1 MEIVLKNNKKECIKT
16 ISVRD
21 LESWEMIFEKIMPLQ
36 ANLEINIFAINE
48 IINSFQLSKFK
59 FNVEKLNVSSIH
71 IFSNNRETV
80 LTGKSLKI
88 DSTYINET
96 DLKNNFFLTTSNT
109 KEDIFY
115 KGTVRSGDRIF
126 SNGDLFILGD
136 VNPGAVI
143 HAKKNVFVWGKLLG
157 IAFAGENSNENATI
171 SSLYLNP
178 LQLRINGVVAIGP
191 KDKPKHHYP
200 EIAFLDK
207 NSIIIKPYLM
217 NV

>member
-1 MEIVLKNNKKECIKT
+1 MEIVLKNKKKECIKT
-16 ISVRD
+16 ISVSD
-21 LESWEMIFEKIMPLQ
+21 LESCEMIFEKIMTIQ

-59 FNVEKLNVSSIH
+59 FKLEKLDISSFH

-126 SNGDLFILGD
+126 SNGNLFILGD
-136 VNPGAVI
+136 VNPGAV
-143 HAKKNVFVWGKLLG
+143 N
-157 IAFAGENSNENATI
+157 
-171 SSLYLNP
+171 
-178 LQLRINGVVAIGP
+178 Q
-191 KDKPKHHYP
+191 
-200 EIAFLDK
+200 
-207 NSIIIKPYLM
+207 SIIIQK
-217 NV
+217 